1 MYVYRYNIIIGM
13 NIYNLGDFVMSE
25 NRGISIDLVKGT
37 FSDYIIKDKNN
48 IFIGRFTI
56 VELDKDNKKCT
67 VKLKFYKENKYELL
81 KETVE
86 SILRAIFK
94 DINIYKTNVLVDENI
109 DYKVCLDGGFTLEGI
124 LAENLCSRG
133 VCLDE
138 LSFGINR
145 NEYNNTQR
153 SFLINLVGEN
163 VTVRNLTPDCAEA
176 LLEYNIRNK
185 DHLSNF
191 EPSRD
196 NNFYTYEVQRDILL
210 EGYKHLMSGTGIDFG
225 IYIGEKLIGKI
236 KISNIVYGVFKS
248 GIIGYSIDKDF
259 QGRGYMKEALRLV
272 IDYARDELELHRLE
286 ASVLTDN
293 EKSKAVLNGC
303 GFEKIGLNEKYL
315 FINGAWKDHITFF
328 KILEK

>member
-1 MYVYRYNIIIGM
+1 
-13 NIYNLGDFVMSE
+13 MSE

-48 IFIGRFTI
+48 IFVGRFTI

-67 VKLKFYKENKYELL
+67 VKLKFYKENKYDLL
-81 KETVE
+81 KETIQ

-94 DINIYKTNVLVDENI
+94 DTNIYKTNILVDENI
-109 DYKVCLDGGFTLEGI
+109 NYKVFLDLGFTLEGI
-124 LAENLCSRG
+124 FTENLFSNG
-133 VCLDE
+133 MFLDE

-153 SFLINLVGEN
+153 SFLIYLVGEN
-163 VTVRNLTPDCAEA
+163 ITVKNFTPDCAEE
-176 LLEYNIRNK
+176 LLDYNLRNK
-185 DHLSNF
+185 DHLSNY

-210 EGYKHLMSGTGIDFG
+210 ESYKHLMSGTGVDLG
-225 IYIGEKLIGKI
+225 IYKDEKLIGKI

-248 GIIGYSIDKDF
+248 GIIGYSMDKTF
-259 QGRGYMKEALRLV
+259 QGKGYMKEALRLV
-272 IDYARDELELHRLE
+272 LDYAKSELELHRIE

-293 EKSKAVLNGC
+293 EKSKSVLVGC
-303 GFEKIGLNEKYL
+303 GFKEIGLNEKYL
-315 FINGAWKDHITFF
+315 FINGAWRDHITFF

>member
-1 MYVYRYNIIIGM
+1 
-13 NIYNLGDFVMSE
+13 MSE

-67 VKLKFYKENKYELL
+67 VKLKFYKENKYDLL
-81 KETVE
+81 KETVQ

-94 DINIYKTNVLVDENI
+94 DTNIYKANVLVDENI
-109 DYKVCLDGGFTLEGI
+109 AYKVFLDLGFTLEGI
-124 LAENLCSRG
+124 FTENLFSNG
-133 VCLDE
+133 VFLDE

-163 VTVRNLTPDCAEA
+163 VTVKNLTPDCAED
-176 LLEYNIRNK
+176 LLDYNIRNK

-196 NNFYTYEVQRDILL
+196 NNFYTYEAQRDILL
-210 EGYKHLMSGTGIDFG
+210 ESYKHLMSGTGVDFG
-225 IYIGEKLIGKI
+225 IYKDEKLIGKI
-236 KISNIVYGVFKS
+236 KISNIVYGVFKN
-248 GIIGYSIDKDF
+248 GIVGYSMDKDF

-293 EKSKAVLNGC
+293 EKSKSVLNGC
-303 GFEKIGLNEKYL
+303 GFEEIGLNEKYL
-315 FINGAWKDHITFF
+315 FINGSWKDHITFF